1 MTLEYRKKL
10 PVRLTFSVELDLY
23 SNANG
28 QTPLE
33 QRASLLSATESN
45 KAIEVTF
52 RDDTGDTR
60 NYFCDVAQVSGL
72 EETGH
77 DERGITRVTLVQ
89 L

>member
-1 MTLEYRKKL
+1 MGL
-10 PVRLTFSVELDLY
+10 F
-23 SNANG
+23 
-28 QTPLE
+28 
-33 QRASLLSATESN
+33 N

-52 RDDTGDTR
+52 RDDNGDTR

-77 DERGITRVTLVQ
+77 DERGMTRVTLVQ